1 MRLTTA
7 VRNLASIVLRDPPA
21 VPGLP
26 RARWIHR
33 LAMDDGAKVAVH
45 EVRSYSFSYEDAPS
59 SAPTTLI
66 LVHGFNLTAASCF
79 FQLAA
84 VREIPNLR
92 ILLPDL
98 RGHGASETTPG
109 PNGPQPMPGLDIE
122 RTAIDLA
129 ETIRTLAPTG
139 RLILAGHSMG
149 AMTVLGVLRH
159 LSREDRQRIGGIT
172 LVNGA
177 IDTFASK
184 GVSRILHSPLVRA
197 VRWLGAQS
205 PSQLEWAKSLVEWAI
220 KPVIAAFIYHGSL
233 DDGASD
239 DFDVLSFHANE
250 IANTPMPTLL
260 GYLDD
265 LTEHDEL
272 ATAELLADIPGEILV
287 GAMDDVT
294 PPSQSRRIHELWP
307 RADLHEYP
315 ESGHMLPVERPED
328 VNRAL
333 LNLLG

>member
-1 MRLTTA
+1 MRPITA

-33 LAMDDGAKVAVH
+33 LTMDDGAKVAVH
-45 EVRSYSFSYEDAPS
+45 EVRSYSFSFEDAPS
-59 SAPTTLI
+59 SAPTTVI
-66 LVHGFNLTAASCF
+66 LVHGFNLTAASWF
-79 FQLAA
+79 FQLDAL
-84 VREIPNLR
+84 REQPNLR

-98 RGHGASETTPG
+98 RGHGASEDA
-109 PNGPQPMPGLDIE
+109 PGLDIE
-122 RTAIDLA
+122 RTAIDLGS
-129 ETIRTLAPTG
+129 TIRELAPTG
-139 RLILAGHSMG
+139 RVILAGHSMG
-149 AMTVLGVLRH
+149 AMTVLGGLRH
-159 LSREDRQRIGGIT
+159 LEKADLQRVGGIA
-172 LVNGA
+172 LINGA
-177 IDTFASK
+177 IDTFASA
-184 GVSRILHSPLVRA
+184 GVTRILHSPLVRA
-197 VRWLGAQS
+197 TRWLGAKS
-205 PSQLEWAKSLVEWAI
+205 PSQLEWAKALVEWAI

-233 DDGASD
+233 DEGKSD

-250 IANTPMPTLL
+250 IAGTSMRTLL

-272 ATAELLADIPGEILV
+272 ATADLLAAIPGEILV

-294 PPSQSRRIHELWP
+294 PPSQSQRIHELWP
-307 RADLHEYP
+307 RADFHEYP

-328 VNRAL
+328 VNRVL